1 MRGYNRVILVGTVG
15 MDPESTLTKN
25 GKLISRFRMVTN
37 ESKKNDKGEYE
48 NVAQWHTVKLF
59 GNLAEVAGDY
69 VRKGSRVCVEGR
81 INYNQFQKDDSS
93 PKITYTSIAA
103 NGLTLIGKLNNQ
115 ERELPEGLRENSG
128 GAASGK

>member
-15 MDPESTLTKN
+15 NDPESVLTKN

-37 ESKKNDKGEYE
+37 EARKNDKNEYE
-48 NVAQWHTVKLF
+48 SVAQWHTVKLF
-59 GNLAEVAGDY
+59 GNLAEIAGDY

-81 INYNQFQKDDSS
+81 LNYNQVQKDPSA

-103 NGLTLIGKLNNQ
+103 SGLTLIGKFG
-115 ERELPEGLRENSG
+115 ET
-128 GAASGK
+128 AASSAEASAK